1 MGLSMSGLSLFHA
14 SSPHAINV
22 SRKAKGTSAG
32 AGASPLGASVRPVA
46 DPSEGGPAG
55 AAAAWEDDQAAG
67 NSDGDGDRGDRDD
80 ERAAQAK
87 AVGASEDLDLMY
99 DPMLNCYYDPKTN
112 KYYELC

>member
-1 MGLSMSGLSLFHA
+1 M
-14 SSPHAINV
+14 
-22 SRKAKGTSAG
+22 
-32 AGASPLGASVRPVA
+32 A